1 MIHPKVHVWVFYLT
15 RVCEKKG
22 MQKRILMA
30 TEMCFDMGSGECELY
45 GWGVI
50 KASQAPKSRQGER
63 NGERYSLDGG
73 KLNRILVSDRV
84 RQRT

>member
-1 MIHPKVHVWVFYLT
+1 MVHPRVHVWVFYLS

-45 GWGVI
+45 GWGGY
-50 KASQAPKSRQGER
+50 KSISGSKIETGREKR
-63 NGERYSLDGG
+63 R
-73 KLNRILVSDRV
+73 KI
-84 RQRT
+84 